1 MKNLKRIIFI
11 LLIILP
17 LRVFADYEHF
27 KLWDMSDG
35 LSNNTV
41 KSITQDHLGF
51 IWLGTFDGLCKFDGV
66 DFTIFRHDS
75 QDSLSIINNYVEVVA
90 SLGDEIWV

>member
-1 MKNLKRIIFI
+1 M
-11 LLIILP
+11 LLVMVP
-17 LRVFADYEHF
+17 FNVFAEYEHF

-41 KSITQDHLGF
+41 SIAQDKLGF

-66 DFTIFRHDS
+66 DFICANGLYRLAREKI
-75 QDSLSIINNYVEVVA
+75 SLKALKI
-90 SLGDEIWV
+90 

>member
-1 MKNLKRIIFI
+1 MKNIKN
-11 LLIILP
+11 IILMLLVMVP
-17 LRVFADYEHF
+17 FNVFAEYEHF

-41 KSITQDHLGF
+41 KSIAQDKLGF

-66 DFTIFRHDS
+66 DFICVNGLYRLAREKI
-75 QDSLSIINNYVEVVA
+75 SLKALKI
-90 SLGDEIWV
+90 